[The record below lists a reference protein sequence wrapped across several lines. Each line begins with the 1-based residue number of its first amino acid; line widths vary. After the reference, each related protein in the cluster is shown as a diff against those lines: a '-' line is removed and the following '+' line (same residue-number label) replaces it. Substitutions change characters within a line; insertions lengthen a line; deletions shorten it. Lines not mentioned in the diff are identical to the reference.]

1 MSDEITFTFY
11 AKLVKNLRGVIVL
24 DPSDESFI
32 ERIQWLHK
40 RFHYRNI
47 GVPPSL
53 VDSVPSNL
61 LESRVFRKL
70 YYPVERFSE
79 LKNVIHEATGLDE
92 FIVESIILSSLYISP
107 LFMLSESIIDKIN
120 TMILDVVYTCKDLDI
135 RDWKLHMRIADYSI
149 VDWYEETVDL
159 AIEFLET
166 RDRDK
171 QITILDKRREMASRD
186 KKRYWRIS
194 CEKGRVFMYYIDLL
208 KLLIDYPELLSGLEK
223 WSAAAFSIIPAVNL
237 TIV

>member
-1 MSDEITFTFY
+1 MSGELAFTFY
-11 AKLVKNLRGVIVL
+11 AKLVKNLRGVIVF
-24 DPSDESFI
+24 DPGDESVV

-53 VDSVPSNL
+53 IDYVPSNL
-61 LESRVFRKL
+61 LESRVFRRL
-70 YYPVERFSE
+70 YYPVEKFSG
-79 LKNVIHEATGLDE
+79 LKKVIHEATGLDE

-107 LFMLSESIIDKIN
+107 LFILSEPVVDKIGD
-120 TMILDVVYTCKDLDI
+120 MVLDVVYTCKGLNT

-159 AIEFLET
+159 AIEFLEAEN
-166 RDRDK
+166 RDK
-171 QITILDKRREMASRD
+171 RITVLNERRELASRD

-194 CEKGRVFMYYIDLL
+194 CEEGRVFMFYIDPL
-208 KLLIDYPELLSGLEK
+208 KLLADYPEPLPRLEK

-237 TIV
+237 IIV